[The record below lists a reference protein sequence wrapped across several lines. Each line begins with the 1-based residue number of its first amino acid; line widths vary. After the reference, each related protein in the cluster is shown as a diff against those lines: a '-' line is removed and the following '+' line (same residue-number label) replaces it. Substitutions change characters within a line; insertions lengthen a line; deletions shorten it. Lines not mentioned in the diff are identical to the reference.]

1 MDRSKYETAVSFTK
15 KFRTIAAG
23 VSLDDPSFEC
33 WPDRWIENA
42 LKDGRVR
49 EKSAGKAKIAPLP
62 DGASPSPS
70 DTPASDAV
78 PQPASERTSPSRNT
92 SRKS

>member
-1 MDRSKYETAVSFTK
+1 MDRSKYETAIEFTK

-49 EKSAGKAKIAPLP
+49 EKSAGKAKIAPSP

-70 DTPASDAV
+70 EPSDAV
-78 PQPASERTSPSRNT
+78 PQPASDRPSPSRIT
-92 SRKS
+92 SRKP